1 MRMNYLN
8 LEGLF
13 KVFSMHAHKDING
26 KDFYKKVCILTVYC
40 IDHTEAHQIYLKL
53 EEINPDLR
61 LHYTFSIS
69 H

>member
-1 MRMNYLN
+1 MHHLD

-40 IDHTEAHQIYLKL
+40 IEHAEAQQIYLKL

-61 LHYTFSIS
+61 LHYTFTING
-69 H
+69 